1 MIYKFIWLF
10 AFLLFANW
18 SDCRDTSS
26 KEIGV
31 VLRQINH
38 RLLLSNGD
46 STSRVLPIKEGKN
59 DTYTISFEKP
69 LEISSDLLYAI
80 TEEELKRI
88 GVNDFVASLIDCET
102 SDVYLS
108 FLYSQELDSITPCK
122 GRDLPTACYALE
134 ISLLHSKSSFSI
146 LNLGF
151 PVLLVLGALFLYYF
165 YSKKKN
171 EIKSISP
178 LSVRVG
184 KYFFDAQNRQLT
196 FDNETIM
203 LTEKESKLITLL
215 LDCNSNEVQTRDYLI
230 SQIWKENG
238 IQVVS
243 KNLDVLV
250 SKVRKKLSLDSDIN
264 ITSVHGLGYKLE
276 VKELTVKSV

>member
-10 AFLLFANW
+10 AFLIYANG
-18 SDCRDTSS
+18 SDSRDTSS

-31 VLRQINH
+31 VLRQIGH

-46 STSRVLPIKEGKN
+46 STSRLLPIKEGN
-59 DTYTISFEKP
+59 NNTYTISFEKP
-69 LEISSDLLYAI
+69 LEISSDLLYTI
-80 TEEELKRI
+80 SEEELKHI
-88 GVNDFVASLIDCET
+88 GIKDFVASLKNCET
-102 SDVYLS
+102 SEVYLS

-122 GRDLPTACYALE
+122 GRDLPTECYALE
-134 ISLLHSKSSFSI
+134 ISLLTTKKSFSVF
-146 LNLGF
+146 NLGF
-151 PVLLVLGALFLYYF
+151 PVLLILGALFLYYF

-171 EIKSISP
+171 ETNSP
-178 LSVRVG
+178 SSLNVRVG

-203 LTEKESKLITLL
+203 LTEKESNLITLL
-215 LDCNSNEVQTRDYLI
+215 LDSNGNEVQTRDYLI

-238 IQVVS
+238 VQVVS

-250 SKVRKKLSLDSDIN
+250 SKVRKKLSLDGDIN

-276 VKELTVKSV
+276 VKDLTVKSV

>member
-10 AFLLFANW
+10 AFLLYANG

-59 DTYTISFEKP
+59 DTISFEKP

-88 GVNDFVASLIDCET
+88 GIKDFVAWLIDCET

-171 EIKSISP
+171 EIKSTSP

-184 KYFFDAQNRQLT
+184 KYLFDAQNRQLT

>member
-1 MIYKFIWLF
+1 MIYKFIWFF
-10 AFLLFANW
+10 AFLLFAYG
-18 SDCRDTSS
+18 SDCRDTNS

-31 VLRQINH
+31 VLRQIGH

-46 STSRVLPIKEGKN
+46 STSRILPIKEGKN

-69 LEISSDLLYAI
+69 LEISSDILYAI

-151 PVLLVLGALFLYYF
+151 PVLLVLGAVFLYYF

>member
-10 AFLLFANW
+10 AFLLFANG
-18 SDCRDTSS
+18 SDCRDTNS

-31 VLRQINH
+31 VLRQIGH

-46 STSRVLPIKEGKN
+46 STSRVLPIKKGKN

-88 GVNDFVASLIDCET
+88 GIKDFVASLIDCET

-171 EIKSISP
+171 EIKSTSP

-184 KYFFDAQNRQLT
+184 KYLFDAQNRQLT

>member
-1 MIYKFIWLF
+1 MIYKFICFF
-10 AFLLFANW
+10 AFLLCANG

-31 VLRQINH
+31 TLRQIGH

-46 STSRVLPIKEGKN
+46 STSRILPIKEGKN

-88 GVNDFVASLIDCET
+88 GIKDFVASLKNCET
-102 SDVYLS
+102 SEVYLS

-134 ISLLHSKSSFSI
+134 ISLLTTKRSFSVF
-146 LNLGF
+146 NLGF
-151 PVLLVLGALFLYYF
+151 PVLLILGALFLYYF
-165 YSKKKN
+165 YNKKKN
-171 EIKSISP
+171 ETNSPSP
-178 LSVRVG
+178 LNVRVG
-184 KYFFDAQNRQLT
+184 KYLFDAQNRQLT
-196 FDNETIM
+196 FGNETIM

-215 LDCNSNEVQTRDYLI
+215 LDSNGNDVQTRDYLI

>member
-1 MIYKFIWLF
+1 
-10 AFLLFANW
+10 
-18 SDCRDTSS
+18 
-26 KEIGV
+26 
-31 VLRQINH
+31 
-38 RLLLSNGD
+38 
-46 STSRVLPIKEGKN
+46 
-59 DTYTISFEKP
+59 
-69 LEISSDLLYAI
+69 
-80 TEEELKRI
+80 
-88 GVNDFVASLIDCET
+88 
-102 SDVYLS
+102 
-108 FLYSQELDSITPCK
+108 CK

-134 ISLLHSKSSFSI
+134 ISLLHTKSSFSF

-151 PVLLVLGALFLYYF
+151 PVLFVLGAVFLYYF

-215 LDCNSNEVQTRDYLI
+215 LDCNSNEVQTREYLI

>member
-69 LEISSDLLYAI
+69 LEISSDILYAI

-88 GVNDFVASLIDCET
+88 GVNDFVASLKDCASSE
-102 SDVYLS
+102 VYLS

-134 ISLLHSKSSFSI
+134 ISLLHSKRGFSI

>member
-1 MIYKFIWLF
+1 MIYKFIWFL
-10 AFLLFANW
+10 AFLLFAYG
-18 SDCRDTSS
+18 SDCRDTNS

-31 VLRQINH
+31 VLRQIGH

-88 GVNDFVASLIDCET
+88 GIIDFVASLIDCET

-134 ISLLHSKSSFSI
+134 ISLLHTKSSFSF

-151 PVLLVLGALFLYYF
+151 PVLLVFGALFLYYF

-171 EIKSISP
+171 KIKSISP

-184 KYFFDAQNRQLT
+184 KYFFDTQNRQLT
-196 FDNETIM
+196 FDNETTM